1 MNKIKTKL
9 PFLSLIMAILLT
21 GCGTTTNN
29 SNSVNQSNQT
39 SSKSENTNI
48 VNIERLTGKLNNNKN
63 RNINYLANETEEDKN
78 HSYVL
83 IYKSETDIELTITLN
98 NPKASE
104 INAVEITCDDTN
116 SEILVDGE
124 YKKIQYKD
132 SEKSET
138 KTRMVNWAQEDPYE
152 KVFKMRTI
160 SSDNINTVK
169 IVDLKVNGEWQ
180 GEELQNN
187 RLDIYK
193 MDANAYELKVL
204 DNAYGHIDFEFN
216 INDPEK
222 ILGNFKLN
230 GNAIADKEHFTIDT
244 DSYLNVSYDLIV
256 NEKVVSSRSDEY
268 RYEVR
273 KFGCSKGGT
282 RLDGPNIDLNYESAL
297 VFGSNESNYLYILFN
312 FDEYGLNTEKNKFKF
327 IMNEQ
332 ELEIDMNRK
341 TNGSIFFG
349 EAQSF
354 YGIKFENNK
363 SFLSTEEIKNNFED
377 TVSKIIIKDSFSDN
391 FKLEINSVT
400 FVESDEENLQFRSIY
415 KLNII
420 KI

>member
-9 PFLSLIMAILLT
+9 PFLSLIMAMLLT
-21 GCGTTTNN
+21 GCGTTTND

-83 IYKSETDIELTITLN
+83 IYKSETDIELTITLD

-104 INAVEITCDDTN
+104 INAVEITCDDPN

-187 RLDIYK
+187 KLDIYK

-230 GNAIADKEHFTIDT
+230 GNAIANKERFTIDT

-273 KFGCSKGGT
+273 KFGCSKGETKIDSPSMNLNYQSILLCGT
-282 RLDGPNIDLNYESAL
+282 NDKLYLSFNIEEYGYLTTKDKLKFKLNNEYLSTKNSYAPGFSGPNEFYVITFENKEESIEL
-297 VFGSNESNYLYILFN
+297 I
-312 FDEYGLNTEKNKFKF
+312 KNKLFDTLNNITIEDEFGDEFK
-327 IMNEQ
+327 INILDSIY
-332 ELEIDMNRK
+332 ELK
-341 TNGSIFFG
+341 T
-349 EAQSF
+349 
-354 YGIKFENNK
+354 
-363 SFLSTEEIKNNFED
+363 ED
-377 TVSKIIIKDSFSDN
+377 GYRNISKIEVIK
-391 FKLEINSVT
+391 L
-400 FVESDEENLQFRSIY
+400 
-415 KLNII
+415 
-420 KI
+420 

>member
-9 PFLSLIMAILLT
+9 PFLSLIMAMILT
-21 GCGTTTNN
+21 GCGTTIND
-29 SNSVNQSNQT
+29 SNSINQSNQT

-104 INAVEITCDDTN
+104 INAVEITCDDPN

-204 DNAYGHIDFEFN
+204 NNAYGHIDFEFN

-230 GNAIADKEHFTIDT
+230 GNAIADKEHFTIDK
-244 DSYLNVSYDLIV
+244 DSYLNISYDLIV

-273 KFGCSKGGT
+273 KFGCSKGYTEITLPNLNLNYPSVLIWGFRNT
-282 RLDGPNIDLNYESAL
+282 IYITFNIEEYGYSTIENKLKFKLNNEYLLSKNSYAPGFGGPNEFYVL
-297 VFGSNESNYLYILFN
+297 
-312 FDEYGLNTEKNKFKF
+312 
-327 IMNEQ
+327 
-332 ELEIDMNRK
+332 ELENKNGYSINTIENDILNILNNIIIEDQFNDEFK
-341 TNGSIFFG
+341 TNIIDENYKSKDNGGLKSI
-349 EAQSF
+349 
-354 YGIKFENNK
+354 
-363 SFLSTEEIKNNFED
+363 
-377 TVSKIIIKDSFSDN
+377 SKIEVIK
-391 FKLEINSVT
+391 L
-400 FVESDEENLQFRSIY
+400 
-415 KLNII
+415 
-420 KI
+420 

>member
-9 PFLSLIMAILLT
+9 PFLSLIMAMLLT
-21 GCGTTTNN
+21 GCGTTTND

-83 IYKSETDIELTITLN
+83 IYKSETDIELTITLD

-104 INAVEITCDDTN
+104 INAVEITCDDPN

-187 RLDIYK
+187 KLDIYK

-230 GNAIADKEHFTIDT
+230 GNAITDKECFTIDT
-244 DSYLNVSYDLIV
+244 DSYLNISYDLIV

-273 KFGCSKGGT
+273 KFGCSKADT
-282 RLDGPNIDLNYESAL
+282 EILVPHMRLNYPCVLLSGYSKTLRIAFNIEEYGHLTTKDKLKFKLNNEYLSTKNSYA
-297 VFGSNESNYLYILFN
+297 VGYGGSNE
-312 FDEYGLNTEKNKFKF
+312 
-327 IMNEQ
+327 
-332 ELEIDMNRK
+332 
-341 TNGSIFFG
+341 
-349 EAQSF
+349 F
-354 YGIKFENNK
+354 YAITFENNDG
-363 SFLSTEEIKNNFED
+363 SIELAKNKLFDILDN
-377 TVSKIIIKDSFSDN
+377 IIIEDEFGDEFKINLLDSVYEL
-391 FKLEINSVT
+391 K
-400 FVESDEENLQFRSIY
+400 VEDAYQNILKIE
-415 KLNII
+415 II
-420 KI
+420 KL

>member
-9 PFLSLIMAILLT
+9 PFLSLIMAMLLT
-21 GCGTTTNN
+21 GCGTTTND
-29 SNSVNQSNQT
+29 SNSINQSNQT

-104 INAVEITCDDTN
+104 INAVEITCDDPN

-187 RLDIYK
+187 KLDIYK

-230 GNAIADKEHFTIDT
+230 GNAIADKERFTIDT

-273 KFGCSKGGT
+273 KFGCSKGET
-282 RLDGPNIDLNYESAL
+282 RIERPYIDVNYSSVLVRGNNIGNHI
-297 VFGSNESNYLYILFN
+297 YLLFN
-312 FDEYGLNTEKNKFKF
+312 IDEYGLNTEKNKFKF
-327 IMNEQ
+327 IINEQ
-332 ELEIDMNRK
+332 ELEIDMNKR

-349 EAQSF
+349 EVPSF

-363 SFLSTEEIKNNFED
+363 TFTSAEEIKNKFED
-377 TVSKIIIKDSFSDN
+377 TISKITIEDSFGDK
-391 FKLEINSVT
+391 FKFEINSVAFT
-400 FVESDEENLQFRSIY
+400 ESDEENLLYKSIY

-420 KI
+420 KL

>member
-21 GCGTTTNN
+21 GCGTTIND
-29 SNSVNQSNQT
+29 SNSINQSNST

-104 INAVEITCDDTN
+104 INAVEITCDDPN

-187 RLDIYK
+187 KLDIYK

-230 GNAIADKEHFTIDT
+230 GNAIADKERFTIDA

-273 KFGCSKGGT
+273 KFGCSKGETKIDSPSMNLNYQSILLCGT
-282 RLDGPNIDLNYESAL
+282 NDKLYLSFNIEEYGYLTTKDKLKFKLNNEYLSTKNSYAPGFSGPNEFYVITLENKE
-297 VFGSNESNYLYILFN
+297 GSIELI
-312 FDEYGLNTEKNKFKF
+312 KNKLFDILDNITIEDEFGDEFK
-327 IMNEQ
+327 INLLDSVY
-332 ELEIDMNRK
+332 ELK
-341 TNGSIFFG
+341 V
-349 EAQSF
+349 
-354 YGIKFENNK
+354 
-363 SFLSTEEIKNNFED
+363 ED
-377 TVSKIIIKDSFSDN
+377 GYRNISKIEVIK
-391 FKLEINSVT
+391 L
-400 FVESDEENLQFRSIY
+400 
-415 KLNII
+415 
-420 KI
+420 

>member
-21 GCGTTTNN
+21 GCGTTIND
-29 SNSVNQSNQT
+29 SNSVNQSNST

-63 RNINYLANETEEDKN
+63 RNINYLANEIEEDKN

-83 IYKSETDIELTITLN
+83 IYKSETDIELTITLD

-104 INAVEITCDDTN
+104 INAVEITCDDPN

-187 RLDIYK
+187 KLDIYK

-230 GNAIADKEHFTIDT
+230 GNAIADKERFTIDT

-273 KFGCSKGGT
+273 KFGCSKGYTEIGSPNMNLNYPSILIHGYENKLHIIFNIEEHGYLT
-282 RLDGPNIDLNYESAL
+282 TKDNLKFKKDSEYLSYKLTYAHSFGGPNEFYALEFENIFSIDTIKNDVLSILDNITIEDEFSDEFKINLLDSIYELKA
-297 VFGSNESNYLYILFN
+297 E
-312 FDEYGLNTEKNKFKF
+312 DEYRN
-327 IMNEQ
+327 I
-332 ELEIDMNRK
+332 
-341 TNGSIFFG
+341 
-349 EAQSF
+349 
-354 YGIKFENNK
+354 
-363 SFLSTEEIKNNFED
+363 
-377 TVSKIIIKDSFSDN
+377 SKIEVIK
-391 FKLEINSVT
+391 L
-400 FVESDEENLQFRSIY
+400 
-415 KLNII
+415 
-420 KI
+420 

>member
-1 MNKIKTKL
+1 MNKIKAKL
-9 PFLSLIMAILLT
+9 SFLSLIMAMILT
-21 GCGTTTNN
+21 GCGTTIND
-29 SNSVNQSNQT
+29 SNSINQSNQT

-83 IYKSETDIELTITLN
+83 IYKSETDIELTITLD

-104 INAVEITCDDTN
+104 INAVEITCDDPN

-187 RLDIYK
+187 KLDIYK

-230 GNAIADKEHFTIDT
+230 GNAIVNKERFTIDT

-273 KFGCSKGGT
+273 KFGCSKGGIG
-282 RLDGPNIDLNYESAL
+282 LDTPGIDANYISVL
-297 VFGSNESNYLYILFN
+297 VRGNSTTNYLYLLFN
-312 FDEYGLNTEKNKFKF
+312 FDEYGLDTEKNKFKF
-327 IMNEQ
+327 IMEEQ
-332 ELEIDMNRK
+332 ELEIDMNK
-341 TNGSIFFG
+341 ETNGSIFFG

-354 YGIKFENNK
+354 YGIKFINDH
-363 SFLSTEEIKNNFED
+363 SFTSTEEVKNKFED
-377 TVSKIIIKDSFSDN
+377 IISKITVEDSFGDR
-391 FKLEINSVT
+391 FKLEIDSAT
-400 FVESDEENLQFRSIY
+400 FTESYEENLYFKSIY

-420 KI
+420 KL

>member
-9 PFLSLIMAILLT
+9 PFLSLIMAMLLT
-21 GCGTTTNN
+21 GCGTTTND
-29 SNSVNQSNQT
+29 SNSINQSNQT

-104 INAVEITCDDTN
+104 INAVEITCDDPN

-187 RLDIYK
+187 KLDIYK

-273 KFGCSKGGT
+273 KFGCSKGGK
-282 RLDGPNIDLNYESAL
+282 RIDSPDIDINYISAL
-297 VFGSNESNYLYILFN
+297 FHCNNEGNYVYILFN
-312 FDEYGLNTEKNKFKF
+312 FDEYGLNTENNKFKF
-327 IMNEQ
+327 IMDEQ
-332 ELEIDMNRK
+332 ELEIDMNK
-341 TNGSIFFG
+341 ETNGSIFFG

-354 YGIKFENNK
+354 YGIKFSNDH
-363 SFLSTEEIKNNFED
+363 SFTSTEEIKNKFED
-377 TVSKIIIKDSFSDN
+377 IISKITIEDSFDDR
-391 FKLEINSVT
+391 FKFEIINSIFT
-400 FVESDEENLQFRSIY
+400 SSSEIEPYFKSIY

-420 KI
+420 KL

>member
-1 MNKIKTKL
+1 MTKYKKL
-9 PFLSLIMAILLT
+9 MSIISLALETTLT
-21 GCGTTTNN
+21 GCLPVISTS
-29 SNSVNQSNQT
+29 SNSTHSN
-39 SSKSENTNI
+39 KENI
-48 VNIERLTGKLNNNKN
+48 VNIEKLSGQLTDSVERRVNKKAVIRKVDGDLN
-63 RNINYLANETEEDKN
+63 LEESGD
-78 HSYVL
+78 SYVL

-104 INAVEITCDDTN
+104 INAVEITCDDPN

-187 RLDIYK
+187 KLDIYK

-230 GNAIADKEHFTIDT
+230 GNAIADKERFTIDT

-273 KFGCSKGGT
+273 KFGCSKGYTNIDSPNMNLNYSSVLIHGYENKLHIIFNIEEHGYLT
-282 RLDGPNIDLNYESAL
+282 TKDNLKFKKDSEYLSYKLTYAHSFGGPNEFYAL
-297 VFGSNESNYLYILFN
+297 E
-312 FDEYGLNTEKNKFKF
+312 
-327 IMNEQ
+327 
-332 ELEIDMNRK
+332 
-341 TNGSIFFG
+341 
-349 EAQSF
+349 
-354 YGIKFENNK
+354 FENIFSIN
-363 SFLSTEEIKNNFED
+363 TIKNDILNILNNIIIED
-377 TVSKIIIKDSFSDN
+377 QFGDEFKISLLDSVYELKASDGYRNISKIEVIK
-391 FKLEINSVT
+391 L
-400 FVESDEENLQFRSIY
+400 
-415 KLNII
+415 
-420 KI
+420 

>member
-9 PFLSLIMAILLT
+9 SFLLLIMAMLLT
-21 GCGTTTNN
+21 GCGTTIND
-29 SNSVNQSNQT
+29 SNST

-104 INAVEITCDDTN
+104 INAVEITCDDPN

-230 GNAIADKEHFTIDT
+230 GNAIADKERFTIDK

-273 KFGCSKGGT
+273 KFGCSKGETKIDSPNMNLNYQSILLCGT
-282 RLDGPNIDLNYESAL
+282 KDKLYLSFNIEVYGYLTTKDKLKFKLNNEYLLIKNSYAPGFSGPNEFYVIAL
-297 VFGSNESNYLYILFN
+297 ENKEGSIELL
-312 FDEYGLNTEKNKFKF
+312 KNKLFEILDNITIEDEFSDEFK
-327 IMNEQ
+327 INLLDSIY
-332 ELEIDMNRK
+332 ELK
-341 TNGSIFFG
+341 T
-349 EAQSF
+349 
-354 YGIKFENNK
+354 
-363 SFLSTEEIKNNFED
+363 ED
-377 TVSKIIIKDSFSDN
+377 AYRNISKIEVIK
-391 FKLEINSVT
+391 L
-400 FVESDEENLQFRSIY
+400 
-415 KLNII
+415 
-420 KI
+420 

>member
-9 PFLSLIMAILLT
+9 PFLSLIMAMLLT
-21 GCGTTTNN
+21 GCGTTIND
-29 SNSVNQSNQT
+29 SNSINQSNQT

-83 IYKSETDIELTITLN
+83 IYKSETDIELTITLD

-104 INAVEITCDDTN
+104 INAVEITCDDPN

-204 DNAYGHIDFEFN
+204 NNAYGHIDFEFN

-230 GNAIADKEHFTIDT
+230 GNAIADKERFTIDT

-273 KFGCSKGGT
+273 KFGCSKGYTEISVPHMRLNYPCVLLSGGT
-282 RLDGPNIDLNYESAL
+282 KNYYLVFNIEEYGYLTNKNNLKFKLDNDYLLNENSYAPGFGGPNE
-297 VFGSNESNYLYILFN
+297 
-312 FDEYGLNTEKNKFKF
+312 
-327 IMNEQ
+327 
-332 ELEIDMNRK
+332 
-341 TNGSIFFG
+341 
-349 EAQSF
+349 F
-354 YGIKFENNK
+354 YTLKFENNNE
-363 SFLSTEEIKNNFED
+363 SMELIKNKMFDILDSIIIED
-377 TVSKIIIKDSFSDN
+377 EFGDEFKINLLDSVYELKASDGYRNISKIEIV
-391 FKLEINSVT
+391 KL
-400 FVESDEENLQFRSIY
+400 
-415 KLNII
+415 
-420 KI
+420 

>member
-21 GCGTTTNN
+21 GCGTTIND
-29 SNSVNQSNQT
+29 SNSINQSNST

-104 INAVEITCDDTN
+104 INAVEITCDDPN

-273 KFGCSKGGT
+273 KFGCSKGYTNIDSPNMNLNYQSILLCGT
-282 RLDGPNIDLNYESAL
+282 KDKLYLSFNIEAYGYLTTKDKLKFKLNNEYLLIKNSYAPGFSGPNEFYVITLENKEES
-297 VFGSNESNYLYILFN
+297 I
-312 FDEYGLNTEKNKFKF
+312 
-327 IMNEQ
+327 
-332 ELEIDMNRK
+332 EL
-341 TNGSIFFG
+341 
-349 EAQSF
+349 
-354 YGIKFENNK
+354 
-363 SFLSTEEIKNNFED
+363 IKNRLFDILNNIIIED
-377 TVSKIIIKDSFSDN
+377 EFGDEFKINLLDSVYERKAEDAYRNISKIEIIK
-391 FKLEINSVT
+391 L
-400 FVESDEENLQFRSIY
+400 
-415 KLNII
+415 
-420 KI
+420 

>member
-9 PFLSLIMAILLT
+9 PSLLLIMAMLLT
-21 GCGTTTNN
+21 GCGTTIND
-29 SNSVNQSNQT
+29 SNST

-104 INAVEITCDDTN
+104 INAVEITCDDPN

-132 SEKSET
+132 SEKSEI

-152 KVFKMRTI
+152 KVFKMRTF

-187 RLDIYK
+187 KLDIYK
-193 MDANAYELKVL
+193 MDANVYELKVL
-204 DNAYGHIDFEFN
+204 DNTYGHIGFEFS

-230 GNAIADKEHFTIDT
+230 GNAIVDKEHFTIDA

-273 KFGCSKGGT
+273 KFGHSKGYTDIGLPSEDENGNIVFRT
-282 RLDGPNIDLNYESAL
+282 TFLNYPCVLMTGWSKELDISFNIEEYGYNTIENKLKFKVNNEYIDYKNSYAPGFGGPNE
-297 VFGSNESNYLYILFN
+297 
-312 FDEYGLNTEKNKFKF
+312 
-327 IMNEQ
+327 
-332 ELEIDMNRK
+332 
-341 TNGSIFFG
+341 
-349 EAQSF
+349 F
-354 YGIKFENNK
+354 YVLKFENK
-363 SFLSTEEIKNNFED
+363 ENNFELVKNKLFD
-377 TVSKIIIKDSFSDN
+377 ILNNIIIEDQFGDEFKVNLLDSVYEENENGPYLNISKIEFT
-391 FKLEINSVT
+391 KL
-400 FVESDEENLQFRSIY
+400 
-415 KLNII
+415 
-420 KI
+420 

>member
-9 PFLSLIMAILLT
+9 PFLSLIMAMLLT
-21 GCGTTTNN
+21 GCGTTTND

-104 INAVEITCDDTN
+104 INAVEITCDDPN

-187 RLDIYK
+187 KLDIYK

-230 GNAIADKEHFTIDT
+230 GNAIANKERFTIDT

-273 KFGCSKGGT
+273 KFGCSKGGIG
-282 RLDGPNIDLNYESAL
+282 LDTPGINVNYISVL
-297 VFGSNESNYLYILFN
+297 VRGNNTTNYLYLLFN
-312 FDEYGLNTEKNKFKF
+312 FDEYGLDTENNKFKF
-327 IMNEQ
+327 IMEEQ
-332 ELEIDMNRK
+332 ELEIDMNK
-341 TNGSIFFG
+341 ETNGSIFFG

-354 YGIKFENNK
+354 YGIKFINDH
-363 SFLSTEEIKNNFED
+363 SFTLTEEIKNKFED
-377 TVSKIIIKDSFSDN
+377 IISKITIEDSFGDK
-391 FKLEINSVT
+391 FKLEIDSTT
-400 FVESDEENLQFRSIY
+400 FSESYEENLYFKSIY

-420 KI
+420 KL

>member
-1 MNKIKTKL
+1 MSKKKTKL
-9 PFLSLIMAILLT
+9 PFLSLIMAMILT
-21 GCGTTTNN
+21 GCGTTIND
-29 SNSVNQSNQT
+29 SNSINQSNSS

-104 INAVEITCDDTN
+104 INAVEITCDDPN

-230 GNAIADKEHFTIDT
+230 GNAIADKERFTIDK
-244 DSYLNVSYDLIV
+244 DSYLNISYDLIV

-273 KFGCSKGGT
+273 KFGCLKGDTEILVPHMRLNYPSVLISGGT
-282 RLDGPNIDLNYESAL
+282 KNYYL
-297 VFGSNESNYLYILFN
+297 VFNI
-312 FDEYGLNTEKNKFKF
+312 DEYGYLTNKNNLKFKF
-327 IMNEQ
+327 NNNYLLSENSYAPGFGGPNE
-332 ELEIDMNRK
+332 
-341 TNGSIFFG
+341 
-349 EAQSF
+349 F
-354 YGIKFENNK
+354 YVLKFENNNENME
-363 SFLSTEEIKNNFED
+363 LIKNKVFD
-377 TVSKIIIKDSFSDN
+377 I
-391 FKLEINSVT
+391 L
-400 FVESDEENLQFRSIY
+400 
-415 KLNII
+415 LNII
-420 KI
+420 IEDEFGDEFKINLLDSVYELKASDGYRNISKIEVIKL

>member
-9 PFLSLIMAILLT
+9 PFLSLIMAMLLT
-21 GCGTTTNN
+21 GCGTTIND
-29 SNSVNQSNQT
+29 SNSINQSNQT

-104 INAVEITCDDTN
+104 INAVEITCDDPN

-187 RLDIYK
+187 KLDIYK

-230 GNAIADKEHFTIDT
+230 GNAIADKERFTIDT

-273 KFGCSKGGT
+273 KFGCSKWETKIDSPSMNLNYQSILLCGT
-282 RLDGPNIDLNYESAL
+282 NDKLYLSFNIEEYGYLTTKDKLKFKLNNEYLSTKNSYAPGFSGPNEFYVITFENKEESIEL
-297 VFGSNESNYLYILFN
+297 I
-312 FDEYGLNTEKNKFKF
+312 KNKLFDTLNNITIEDEFGDEFK
-327 IMNEQ
+327 INILDSIY
-332 ELEIDMNRK
+332 ELK
-341 TNGSIFFG
+341 T
-349 EAQSF
+349 
-354 YGIKFENNK
+354 
-363 SFLSTEEIKNNFED
+363 ED
-377 TVSKIIIKDSFSDN
+377 GYRNISKIEVIK
-391 FKLEINSVT
+391 L
-400 FVESDEENLQFRSIY
+400 
-415 KLNII
+415 
-420 KI
+420 

>member
-9 PFLSLIMAILLT
+9 SFLSLIMAMILT
-21 GCGTTTNN
+21 GCGTTIND
-29 SNSVNQSNQT
+29 SNST

-48 VNIERLTGKLNNNKN
+48 VNIEKLTGKLNNNKN

-104 INAVEITCDDTN
+104 INAVEITCDDPN

-187 RLDIYK
+187 KLDIYK

-230 GNAIADKEHFTIDT
+230 GNAIADKERFTIDA

-273 KFGCSKGGT
+273 KFGCSKGETKIDSPNMNLNYQSILLCGT
-282 RLDGPNIDLNYESAL
+282 KDKLYLSFNIEAYGYLTTKDKLKFKLNNEYLLIKNSYAPGFSGPNEFYVITLENKEES
-297 VFGSNESNYLYILFN
+297 I
-312 FDEYGLNTEKNKFKF
+312 
-327 IMNEQ
+327 
-332 ELEIDMNRK
+332 EL
-341 TNGSIFFG
+341 
-349 EAQSF
+349 
-354 YGIKFENNK
+354 
-363 SFLSTEEIKNNFED
+363 IKNRLFDILDNITIED
-377 TVSKIIIKDSFSDN
+377 EFSDEFKINLLDSIYELKTEDVYRNISKIEVIK
-391 FKLEINSVT
+391 L
-400 FVESDEENLQFRSIY
+400 
-415 KLNII
+415 
-420 KI
+420 

>member
-1 MNKIKTKL
+1 MSKIKTKL
-9 PFLSLIMAILLT
+9 SFLLLIMAMILT
-21 GCGTTTNN
+21 GCGTTTND
-29 SNSVNQSNQT
+29 SNST

-104 INAVEITCDDTN
+104 INAVEITCDDPN

-244 DSYLNVSYDLIV
+244 DSYLNISYDLIV

-273 KFGCSKGGT
+273 KFGCSKGETKIDSPNMNLNYQSILLCGT
-282 RLDGPNIDLNYESAL
+282 KDKLYLSFNIEAYGYLTTKDKLKFKLNNEYLLIKNSYAPGFSGPNEFYVITLE
-297 VFGSNESNYLYILFN
+297 
-312 FDEYGLNTEKNKFKF
+312 NK
-327 IMNEQ
+327 E
-332 ELEIDMNRK
+332 
-341 TNGSIFFG
+341 GSI
-349 EAQSF
+349 E
-354 YGIKFENNK
+354 
-363 SFLSTEEIKNNFED
+363 LIKNRLFDILDNITIED
-377 TVSKIIIKDSFSDN
+377 EFSDEFKINLLDSIYELKTEDGYRNISKIEVIK
-391 FKLEINSVT
+391 L
-400 FVESDEENLQFRSIY
+400 
-415 KLNII
+415 
-420 KI
+420 

>member
-1 MNKIKTKL
+1 MSKIKTKL
-9 PFLSLIMAILLT
+9 SFLSLIMAMLLT
-21 GCGTTTNN
+21 GCGTTIND
-29 SNSVNQSNQT
+29 SYSFNQSNST

-63 RNINYLANETEEDKN
+63 RNINYLANETEEKKN

-104 INAVEITCDDTN
+104 INAVEITCDDPN

-230 GNAIADKEHFTIDT
+230 GNAIADKERFTIDA
-244 DSYLNVSYDLIV
+244 DSYLNISYDLIV

-273 KFGCSKGGT
+273 KFGCSKGYT
-282 RLDGPNIDLNYESAL
+282 NIDLPNMNLNYQSILLTGEFNRYYI
-297 VFGSNESNYLYILFN
+297 VFDIE
-312 FDEYGLNTEKNKFKF
+312 EYGYLTTKNILKFKLN
-327 IMNEQ
+327 NEY
-332 ELEIDMNRK
+332 LSSNISYAP
-341 TNGSIFFG
+341 GFG
-349 EAQSF
+349 GPNEF
-354 YGIKFENNK
+354 YVLKFENNIENIE
-363 SFLSTEEIKNNFED
+363 LIKNILFDTLNNITIED
-377 TVSKIIIKDSFSDN
+377 EFGDEFKINLLDSVYELKAEDGYRNISKIEVIK
-391 FKLEINSVT
+391 L
-400 FVESDEENLQFRSIY
+400 
-415 KLNII
+415 
-420 KI
+420 

>member
-9 PFLSLIMAILLT
+9 PFLSLIMAMLLT
-21 GCGTTTNN
+21 GCGTTIND
-29 SNSVNQSNQT
+29 SNSINQSNQT

-83 IYKSETDIELTITLN
+83 IYKSETDIELTITLD

-104 INAVEITCDDTN
+104 INAVEITCDDPN
-116 SEILVDGE
+116 SEILIDGE

-187 RLDIYK
+187 KLDIYK

-230 GNAIADKEHFTIDT
+230 GNAIANKERFTIDT

-273 KFGCSKGGT
+273 KFGCSKGGIG
-282 RLDGPNIDLNYESAL
+282 LDTPGIDVNYISVL
-297 VFGSNESNYLYILFN
+297 VRGNSTTNYLYLLFN
-312 FDEYGLNTEKNKFKF
+312 FDEYGLDTEKNKFKF
-327 IMNEQ
+327 IMEEQ
-332 ELEIDMNRK
+332 ELEIDMNK
-341 TNGSIFFG
+341 ETNGSIFFG

-354 YGIKFENNK
+354 YGIKFINDH
-363 SFLSTEEIKNNFED
+363 SFTSTEEIKNKFED
-377 TVSKIIIKDSFSDN
+377 IISKITVEDLFGDR
-391 FKLEINSVT
+391 FKLEIDSAT
-400 FVESDEENLQFRSIY
+400 FTESYEENLYFKSIY

-420 KI
+420 KL

>member
-9 PFLSLIMAILLT
+9 PFLLLIMAMLLT
-21 GCGTTTNN
+21 GCGTTIND
-29 SNSVNQSNQT
+29 SNSINQSNST

-63 RNINYLANETEEDKN
+63 RNINCLANETEEDKN

-104 INAVEITCDDTN
+104 INAVEITCDDPN

-204 DNAYGHIDFEFN
+204 NNAYGHIDFEFN

-230 GNAIADKEHFTIDT
+230 GNAIADKERFTIDT

-273 KFGCSKGGT
+273 KFGCSKGYT
-282 RLDGPNIDLNYESAL
+282 NIDLPDMDLNYPSILISGGTKNYYL
-297 VFGSNESNYLYILFN
+297 VFNI
-312 FDEYGLNTEKNKFKF
+312 DEYGYLTNKNNLKFKLNNNYLLSENSYAPGF
-327 IMNEQ
+327 GGPNE
-332 ELEIDMNRK
+332 
-341 TNGSIFFG
+341 
-349 EAQSF
+349 F
-354 YGIKFENNK
+354 YVLKFENNNENME
-363 SFLSTEEIKNNFED
+363 LIKNKMFDILNNIIIED
-377 TVSKIIIKDSFSDN
+377 EFGDEFKINLLDSVYELKAEDGYRNISKIEIIK
-391 FKLEINSVT
+391 L
-400 FVESDEENLQFRSIY
+400 
-415 KLNII
+415 
-420 KI
+420 

>member
-21 GCGTTTNN
+21 GCGTTIND
-29 SNSVNQSNQT
+29 SNSINQSNST

-104 INAVEITCDDTN
+104 INAVEITCDDPN

-230 GNAIADKEHFTIDT
+230 GNAIADKERFTIDA

-273 KFGCSKGGT
+273 KFGCSKGYT
-282 RLDGPNIDLNYESAL
+282 NIGLPDMDLNYPSVL
-297 VFGSNESNYLYILFN
+297 IWGVRNIIYITFN
-312 FDEYGLNTEKNKFKF
+312 IEEYGYSTIENKLKFKLN
-327 IMNEQ
+327 NEYLQ
-332 ELEIDMNRK
+332 TRNSYASGFGGPNEFYALE
-341 TNGSIFFG
+341 
-349 EAQSF
+349 
-354 YGIKFENNK
+354 FENK
-363 SFLSTEEIKNNFED
+363 DGYSTDKIENDILNILNNIIIED
-377 TVSKIIIKDSFSDN
+377 QFGDEFKINLLDSVYELKEHDGYRNISKI
-391 FKLEINSVT
+391 E
-400 FVESDEENLQFRSIY
+400 
-415 KLNII
+415 II

>member
-21 GCGTTTNN
+21 GCGTTIND
-29 SNSVNQSNQT
+29 SNSINQSNST

-104 INAVEITCDDTN
+104 INAVEITCDDPN

-187 RLDIYK
+187 KLDIYK

-230 GNAIADKEHFTIDT
+230 GNAIADKERFTIDT

-273 KFGCSKGGT
+273 KFGCSKGDT
-282 RLDGPNIDLNYESAL
+282 EILVPHMRLNYPSVLISGGTKNYYL
-297 VFGSNESNYLYILFN
+297 VFNI
-312 FDEYGLNTEKNKFKF
+312 DEYGYLTNKNNLKFKF
-327 IMNEQ
+327 NNNYLLSENSYAPGFGGPNE
-332 ELEIDMNRK
+332 
-341 TNGSIFFG
+341 
-349 EAQSF
+349 F
-354 YGIKFENNK
+354 YVLKFENNNENME
-363 SFLSTEEIKNNFED
+363 LIKNKVFD
-377 TVSKIIIKDSFSDN
+377 I
-391 FKLEINSVT
+391 L
-400 FVESDEENLQFRSIY
+400 
-415 KLNII
+415 LNII
-420 KI
+420 IEDEFGDEFKINLLDSVYELKASDGYRNISKIEVIKL

>member
-1 MNKIKTKL
+1 MNKIKNKL
-9 PFLSLIMAILLT
+9 PFLSLIMAMLLT
-21 GCGTTTNN
+21 GCGTTIND
-29 SNSVNQSNQT
+29 SNSINQSNST

-104 INAVEITCDDTN
+104 INAVEITCDDPN
-116 SEILVDGE
+116 SEILIDGE

-152 KVFKMRTI
+152 KVFKMRTF
-160 SSDNINTVK
+160 SSDNINTVN

-187 RLDIYK
+187 KLDIYK
-193 MDANAYELKVL
+193 MDANVYELKVF

-230 GNAIADKEHFTIDT
+230 GNAIVDKEHFTIDA

-273 KFGCSKGGT
+273 KFGCSKGYT
-282 RLDGPNIDLNYESAL
+282 NIDLPNMNLNYQSVLLSGGTKNYYL
-297 VFGSNESNYLYILFN
+297 VFNIE
-312 FDEYGLNTEKNKFKF
+312 EYGYLTNKNNLKFKLDNDYLLSENGYAPGF
-327 IMNEQ
+327 GGPNE
-332 ELEIDMNRK
+332 
-341 TNGSIFFG
+341 
-349 EAQSF
+349 F
-354 YGIKFENNK
+354 YTLKFENNNE
-363 SFLSTEEIKNNFED
+363 SMESIKNKMFDILDSIIIED
-377 TVSKIIIKDSFSDN
+377 EFGDEFKINLLDSVYELKASDGYRNISKIEVIK
-391 FKLEINSVT
+391 L
-400 FVESDEENLQFRSIY
+400 
-415 KLNII
+415 
-420 KI
+420 

>member
-1 MNKIKTKL
+1 MNKIKAKL
-9 PFLSLIMAILLT
+9 SFLSLIMAMILT
-21 GCGTTTNN
+21 GCGTTIND
-29 SNSVNQSNQT
+29 SNSINQSNQT

-83 IYKSETDIELTITLN
+83 IYKSETDIELTITLD

-104 INAVEITCDDTN
+104 INAVEITCDDPN
-116 SEILVDGE
+116 SEILIDGE

-187 RLDIYK
+187 KLDIYK

-230 GNAIADKEHFTIDT
+230 GNAIANKERFTIDT

-273 KFGCSKGGT
+273 KFGCSKEETKIDSPSMNLNYQSILLCGT
-282 RLDGPNIDLNYESAL
+282 NDKLYLSFNIEEYGYLTTKDKLKFKLNNEYLSTKNSYAPGFSGPNEFYVITFENKEESIEL
-297 VFGSNESNYLYILFN
+297 I
-312 FDEYGLNTEKNKFKF
+312 KNKLFDTLNNITIEDEFGDEFK
-327 IMNEQ
+327 INILDSIY
-332 ELEIDMNRK
+332 ELK
-341 TNGSIFFG
+341 T
-349 EAQSF
+349 
-354 YGIKFENNK
+354 
-363 SFLSTEEIKNNFED
+363 ED
-377 TVSKIIIKDSFSDN
+377 GYRNISKIEVIK
-391 FKLEINSVT
+391 L
-400 FVESDEENLQFRSIY
+400 
-415 KLNII
+415 
-420 KI
+420 